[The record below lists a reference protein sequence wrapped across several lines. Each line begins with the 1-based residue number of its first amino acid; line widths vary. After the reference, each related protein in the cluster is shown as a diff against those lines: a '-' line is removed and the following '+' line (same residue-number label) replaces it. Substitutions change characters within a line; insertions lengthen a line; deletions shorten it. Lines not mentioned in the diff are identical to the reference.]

1 MSNREVFEWIEIDVP
16 RCSRTFGTAPCN
28 ASLSQGRPNECYRT
42 RTTCTFFEAYDE
54 TLVTTLRF
62 SKVGL
67 PLPKGFK
74 AYPVLLGVRQS
85 SAEINIAGSDPRF
98 RGLGKRGSFDFE
110 CMDFTDHDRNFD
122 FSWSRR
128 VSGAAQFDGVG
139 FVPEEYGMF
148 FQRLKA
154 RWRNYQGAN
163 VRLCR
168 AYVNNGVL
176 ENQTTYYHTIKSLD
190 GPSRG
195 VIRGEAIDI
204 LDLDT
209 PLCPKPSRG
218 VLNLDLPVDA
228 LTFDITP
235 VEVANEYSVSGRIT
249 VGGEIMS
256 FTRSGATF
264 TVVRAQRGT
273 LAKAHKQGDSVQ
285 ENFVVSR
292 ERIDVVARRIFENF
306 TNVPSSW
313 LPLAEWAEE
322 IGRWA
327 GSLLL
332 ETDVTEPTPV
342 GELLSELGDLGANIF
357 PDDINQ
363 KIRLK
368 MNRPVFDE
376 TIKRVTDDN
385 MKTMAEIEEDP
396 DLRLT
401 QVLFCHKR
409 IDPTK
414 GLGTGNDTSNYA
426 SRFLT
431 VNGNALDKYGPEA
444 RTRIVRTRWLDQ
456 GDEIGAFLVSFRL
469 LKRFEDPPVR
479 IRVTMD
485 ADLRDIGLADVVR
498 LTTTDYTDTTGRPLS
513 PLMQVRRREE
523 NIPYHE
529 VTFDL
534 QRFEFNSKYGG
545 IAPNDTPVY
554 SLASEDQQ
562 RKCAFM
568 VDPVTLEFSDGSGPY
583 RLI

>member
-28 ASLSQGRPNECYRT
+28 AILSQGRPNECYRT
-42 RTTCTFFEAYDE
+42 RTTCVFFEAYDE

-74 AYPVLLGVRQS
+74 AYPVLLDVRQS

-98 RGLGKRGSFDFE
+98 RGLGERGSFDFK
-110 CMDFTDHDRNFD
+110 CKDFTDHDRNFD

-128 VSGAAQFDGVG
+128 VSGDAQFDGIG
-139 FVPEEYGMF
+139 FVPGEYGMF

-154 RWRNYQGAN
+154 RWRTYQGAN
-163 VRLCR
+163 IRLCR

-176 ENQTTYYHTIKSLD
+176 ENQTTYHHTIKSLD
-190 GPSRG
+190 GPSNG
-195 VIRGEAIDI
+195 IIKGEAIDI

-209 PLCPKPSRG
+209 PLCPKPSKG
-218 VLNLDLPVDA
+218 VLNLDLAIDA
-228 LTFDITP
+228 LSFDIAP
-235 VEVANEYSVSGRIT
+235 VEVASEYSASGRLTI
-249 VGGEIMS
+249 GGEIMS

-264 TVVRAQRGT
+264 TVVREQRGT
-273 LAKAHKQGDSVQ
+273 VAKVHKQGDSVQ
-285 ENFVVSR
+285 ENFVVSQ
-292 ERIDVVARRIFENF
+292 ERIDVVARRIFENY
-306 TNVPSSW
+306 TNVPSTW
-313 LPLAEWAEE
+313 LPLADWAEE
-322 IGRWA
+322 INRWA
-327 GSLLL
+327 ASFLL
-332 ETDVTEPTPV
+332 ETDITEPTPV
-342 GELLSELGDLGANIF
+342 GELLSEFGDLGANIF
-357 PDDINQ
+357 PDDVAQ

-376 TIKRVTDDN
+376 TIQRIDDGN
-385 MKTMAEIEEDP
+385 MKGMAEIEEDP

-414 GLGTGNDTSNYA
+414 GLGSGNDTSNYA

-431 VNGNALDKYGPEA
+431 VNSAALDKYGPEA
-444 RTRIVRTRWLDQ
+444 KTRIVRTRWLDQ
-456 GDEIGAFLVSFRL
+456 GDEVSAFLVSFRL

-485 ADLRDIGLADVVR
+485 ADLRSIKLADVVR
-498 LTTTDYTDTTGRPLS
+498 LTTVDYTDSTGRPLS

-523 NIPYHE
+523 SKPYHE

-534 QRFEFNSKYGG
+534 QRFEFDSKYGG

-554 SLASEDQQ
+554 ALADEGQ
-562 RKCAFM
+562 RQKLAFI
-568 VDPVTLEFSDGSGPY
+568 VDSSTLQFSDGTGPY